1 MTKKRRRRKK
11 ARIKNP
17 LKLLVYQNGLVV
29 TPLYEAAALGQ
40 RRLDTQQRA
49 ITLGEPVPIVFCR
62 RVSGV
67 GGVLVSP
74 GATEGRYSND
84 PTTNTLTVRLQLVL
98 SEGDLPQLKLKDVFQ
113 QACRVGT
120 WRQTY
125 NQRAGSWT
133 PGNFITT
140 VSGFEKWDCPVYC
153 GTSGTYANLTTL
165 SFTNQFGFASTN
177 WDKQVHCFVREG
189 MQVTRIIDNT
199 LGSSNNVI
207 DLALYLIRQ
216 SSRLPEDMLDTT
228 SMLIA
233 AQFTNANGLLYNGVF
248 EESSNLED
256 WLQDISLNFLLRFG
270 DKNGK
275 KTFLPRLPYNND
287 YTIKTTAITWVFGFT
302 EEHITPDGFEIE
314 YIPLS
319 ERKPICAQM
328 LWREQPDDD
337 IGIVRTTE
345 VRFSGEAESG
355 PYEQYDLTQF
365 CTSENHAVKV
375 GTYIIARRKYVTHT
389 VRLRV
394 KPDSYNGTLA
404 VGDIVRVQLRRETD
418 VDAVSLHDYLYE
430 VERINKS
437 ITGAVELDLVHFPVD
452 NQNRSIIAQIVGP
465 AVGVNYSLATGRADF
480 TCDETGR
487 RTDNTD
493 LTDEGGN
500 LPGLPAGTNFES
512 IQTPLS
518 EGQPNG
524 GIDNPADPA
533 LSTTNAI
540 TESRLGDVLTLGDTL
555 NLVPPCPGGKVD
567 WYRRDKAT
575 GVRSL
580 IKSEPLGDGW
590 QAGSTLSITTSE
602 IDYFLEAEASCPD
615 PSSPTGFGTP
625 IPAKLADGTEP
636 DPQLDCDNIGRVES
650 PCSGG
655 GTPTG
660 GTVRQYYRYS
670 GGTVENYG
678 SISASSLPGSFKFGP
693 LIGSGPGSY
702 RNLLF
707 YQDGNPTPSNLG
719 SVEASDP
726 VLVRTEYL
734 GVTCPVGQTPQY
746 GGTPCAPAPYAN
758 YDPNGTVTYM
768 TIEGTNNSYNADINA
783 GANIDRYPAD
793 FDQPFEYWI
802 LGEGTLP
809 RQDLHIVNAFVQ
821 DNKDGSWKIYGRKE
835 DGSLLSLF
843 VGAYSGGTPI
853 PISWSNTATKPAY
866 P

>member
-1 MTKKRRRRKK
+1 MSKKRRRKK
-11 ARIKNP
+11 VRVKPP

-40 RRLDTQQRA
+40 RRLEGPQRA
-49 ITLGEPVPIVFCR
+49 ITIGEPVPIVFCR
-62 RVSGV
+62 RVNNV

-74 GATEGRYSND
+74 GATEGRYTNNA
-84 PTTNTLTVRLQLVL
+84 TTNTLTANVHLVL
-98 SEGDLPQLKLKDVFQ
+98 SEGQLPQIPIKDVFQ
-113 QACRVGT
+113 AWCRVGT

-125 NQRAGSWT
+125 NRRAGTWT

-140 VSGFEKWDCPVYC
+140 VSGFERWDCPVYC
-153 GTSGTYANLTTL
+153 GTSGSYANMTTL
-165 SFTNQFGFASTN
+165 SFTNQFGFGLAPKD
-177 WDKQVHCFVREG
+177 WDKQVHCFVRNG
-189 MQVTRIIDNT
+189 MQVTRIIDST

-216 SSRLPEDMLDTT
+216 SSRLPEDMLDTA

-233 AQFTNANGLLYNGVF
+233 AQFTNANGLFYNGVF
-248 EESSNLED
+248 EESTNLED
-256 WLQDISLNFLLRFG
+256 WLQDISLNFLLRFS

-275 KTFLPRLPYNND
+275 KAFLPRLPYNND
-287 YTIKTTAITWVFGFT
+287 YTIKTTAITWVFAFT

-337 IGIVRTTE
+337 LGLVRTTE
-345 VRFSGEAESG
+345 VRFNGEAESG
-355 PYEQYDLTQF
+355 PFEQYDLTQF

-375 GTYIIARRKYVTHT
+375 GTYIIARRKYVSHT

-394 KPDSYNGTLA
+394 KPDSYNGTLV
-404 VGDIVRVQLRRETD
+404 VGDIVRVRLRRETD
-418 VDAVSLHDYLYE
+418 VDAVTFHDYLYE

-452 NQNRSIIAQIVGP
+452 SQNRSIIAQIVGP
-465 AVGVNYSLATGRADF
+465 AVGVNYNLATGRDDF
-480 TCDETGR
+480 TCDDAGR
-487 RTDNTD
+487 RTDNTG

-500 LPGLPAGTNFES
+500 LPGLPAATNFES
-512 IQTPLS
+512 LQSPLTES
-518 EGQPNG
+518 APTGP
-524 GIDNPADPA
+524 IDNPADPA

-575 GVRSL
+575 GARSL

-636 DPQLDCDNIGRVES
+636 EPQLDCDNNGRVES

-655 GTPTG
+655 GIPTG
-660 GTVRQYYRYS
+660 GTVTQWIRQVNPPYGVGSYQIQANLLPGNFYFEYGS
-670 GGTVENYG
+670 GGAPTGKLFYKPDSGNAIELATGLVGENY
-678 SISASSLPGSFKFGP
+678 
-693 LIGSGPGSY
+693 
-702 RNLLF
+702 LLR
-707 YQDGNPTPSNLG
+707 L
-719 SVEASDP
+719 
-726 VLVRTEYL
+726 EYS

-768 TIEGTNNSYNADINA
+768 TIEGTSIYSTDVAA
-783 GANIDRYPAD
+783 GANPDRYPAD
-793 FDQPFEYWI
+793 LDQPFEYWI
-802 LGEGTLP
+802 LGEGLTP
-809 RQDLHIVNAFVQ
+809 RQDLHITNAFVQ
-821 DNKDGSWKIYGRKE
+821 DNKDGSYNIYGQKE
-835 DGSLLSLF
+835 NGSVLSLWT
-843 VGAYSGGTPI
+843 GAYSNSTPI
-853 PISWSNTATKPAY
+853 PITWSNTATKPAY

>member
-1 MTKKRRRRKK
+1 MTKKRRRRKIR
-11 ARIKNP
+11 AKNP

-29 TPLYEAAALGQ
+29 TPLHEAAALGQ
-40 RRLDTQQRA
+40 RRLDAQQRA

-62 RVSGV
+62 RVGGV

-125 NQRAGSWT
+125 NRRAGSWT

-165 SFTNQFGFASTN
+165 SFINQFGFASTN

-189 MQVTRIIDNT
+189 MQVTRIIDST

-216 SSRLPEDMLDTT
+216 SSRLPEDMLDTA

-233 AQFTNANGLLYNGVF
+233 AQFTNANGLFYNGVF
-248 EESSNLED
+248 EESTNLED
-256 WLQDISLNFLLRFG
+256 WLQDISLNFLLRFS

-275 KTFLPRLPYNND
+275 KAFLPRLPYNED

-345 VRFSGEAESG
+345 VRFSGEAANG

-394 KPDSYNGTLA
+394 KPDAYNGTLV

-452 NQNRSIIAQIVGP
+452 SQNRSIIAQIVGP
-465 AVGVNYSLATGRADF
+465 AVGVNYNLATGREDF
-480 TCDETGR
+480 TCDDSGR
-487 RTDNTD
+487 RTDNTE

-500 LPGLPAGTNFES
+500 LPGLPASTNFES
-512 IQTPLS
+512 IQSPLVES
-518 EGQPNG
+518 QPVG
-524 GIDNPADPA
+524 GVDNPADPFASAPAPA
-533 LSTTNAI
+533 LTRTNDQ
-540 TESRLGDVLTLGDTL
+540 RDPLPGDNLFLTD
-555 NLVPPCPGGKVD
+555 VCPGMVTD
-567 WYRRDKAT
+567 WYRQNTTT
-575 GVRSL
+575 GERTL
-580 IKSEPLGDGW
+580 ITQN
-590 QAGSTLSITTSE
+590 QAVYILANADVGYLVI
-602 IDYFLEAEASCPD
+602 AEGRCPD
-615 PSSPTGFGTP
+615 PSSPTGYGTP
-625 IPAKLADGTEP
+625 MRAASDVDMSNSITISCTTALADVNYTASNYDASDNFAVGAGVGYSIYAWGTTANGTAFAGFV
-636 DPQLDCDNIGRVES
+636 DSLPQNATITLVYKKNSDGSVNTSPFPLPLNLPPEVAGDCSGTVSKCQAVTGSGQVFAMRTTDGLLIPGPTDAVYILATGA
-650 PCSGG
+650 SGG
-655 GTPTG
+655 GSYAEYVNTSGATAITTAGVSINEVYWYIVPATG
-660 GTVRQYYRYS
+660 
-670 GGTVENYG
+670 
-678 SISASSLPGSFKFGP
+678 SS
-693 LIGSGPGSY
+693 
-702 RNLLF
+702 
-707 YQDGNPTPSNLG
+707 
-719 SVEASDP
+719 
-726 VLVRTEYL
+726 
-734 GVTCPVGQTPQY
+734 
-746 GGTPCAPAPYAN
+746 CA
-758 YDPNGTVTYM
+758 
-768 TIEGTNNSYNADINA
+768 
-783 GANIDRYPAD
+783 
-793 FDQPFEYWI
+793 
-802 LGEGTLP
+802 TLP
-809 RQDLHIVNAFVQ
+809 
-821 DNKDGSWKIYGRKE
+821 
-835 DGSLLSLF
+835 
-843 VGAYSGGTPI
+843 
-853 PISWSNTATKPAY
+853 
-866 P
+866 

>member
-1 MTKKRRRRKK
+1 MTKKRRRRKIR
-11 ARIKNP
+11 AKNP

-29 TPLYEAAALGQ
+29 TPLHEAAALGQ
-40 RRLDTQQRA
+40 RRLDAQQRA

-62 RVSGV
+62 RVGGV

-125 NQRAGSWT
+125 NRRAGSWT

-165 SFTNQFGFASTN
+165 SFTNQFGFASTS

-189 MQVTRIIDNT
+189 MQVTRIIDST

-216 SSRLPEDMLDTT
+216 SSRLPEDMLDTA

-233 AQFTNANGLLYNGVF
+233 AQFTNANGLLFNGVF
-248 EESSNLED
+248 EDSSNLED
-256 WLQDISLNFLLRFG
+256 WLQEISLNFLLRFS

-275 KTFLPRLPYNND
+275 KAFLPRLPYNED

-355 PYEQYDLTQF
+355 PFEQYDLTQF

-394 KPDSYNGTLA
+394 KPDAYNGTLV

-418 VDAVSLHDYLYE
+418 ADAVSLHDYLYE

-452 NQNRSIIAQIVGP
+452 SQNRSIIAQIVGP
-465 AVGVNYSLATGRADF
+465 AVGINYNLATGREDF
-480 TCDETGR
+480 TCDESGR
-487 RTDNTD
+487 RTDNTE

-500 LPGLPAGTNFES
+500 LPGLPADSNFES
-512 IQTPLS
+512 IQSPLIES
-518 EGQPNG
+518 QPVG
-524 GIDNPADPA
+524 GVDNPADPVV
-533 LSTTNAI
+533 SSTNAI
-540 TESRLGDVLTLGDTL
+540 TESKLGEVLTLGDTL

-567 WYRRDKAT
+567 WYRRDKVT

-580 IKSEPLGDGW
+580 IKSDPLGDGW
-590 QAGSTLSITTSE
+590 QDGSTLSITTSE

-625 IPAKLADGTEP
+625 IPATFADGTEP
-636 DPQLDCDNIGRVES
+636 DPQLDCDNNKRIES

-655 GTPTG
+655 GTPTA
-660 GTVRQYYRYS
+660 GTATQWVQQSTSPYGRSSYSIQANLLPGNVYLEYGS
-670 GGTVENYG
+670 GGAATGKLIYKPESGSAVELATG
-678 SISASSLPGSFKFGP
+678 
-693 LIGSGPGSY
+693 
-702 RNLLF
+702 
-707 YQDGNPTPSNLG
+707 
-719 SVEASDP
+719 
-726 VLVRTEYL
+726 LVGTNFLAEVAYS

-746 GGTPCAPAPYAN
+746 GGTPCAPTPYAN

-768 TIEGTNNSYNADINA
+768 TIEGTSVYNTDLSS
-783 GANIDRYPAD
+783 GANPQRYPAD
-793 FDQPFEYWI
+793 TNLPFEYWI
-802 LGEGTLP
+802 LGEGTP
-809 RQDLHIVNAFVQ
+809 TRQDLHVVGAFVQ
-821 DNKDGSWKIYGRKE
+821 DNKDGSYHIYGRRE
-835 DGSLLSLF
+835 DGSVIGLWTGL
-843 VGAYSGGTPI
+843 YSNGTPT
-853 PISWSNTATKPAY
+853 SLTWSDTATKPAY